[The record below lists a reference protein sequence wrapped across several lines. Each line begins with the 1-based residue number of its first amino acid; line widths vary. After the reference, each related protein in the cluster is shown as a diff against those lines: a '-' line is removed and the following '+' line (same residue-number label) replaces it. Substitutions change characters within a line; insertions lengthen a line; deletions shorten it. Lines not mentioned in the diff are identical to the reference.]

1 LIKKLKKCAK
11 KKIKDFS
18 FELKPDYRT
27 SEFPEINDVQVIVD
41 KTIESYR
48 ILKKA
53 G

>member
-1 LIKKLKKCAK
+1 MCVEKM
-11 KKIKDFS
+11 KDFS
-18 FELKPDYRT
+18 FELKPDWRNSYV
-27 SEFPEINDVQVIVD
+27 PECADVQVIVD